1 MTAPRLPPG
10 ERLTTAR
17 LVLEPLRVEHA
28 TELAAVLDD
37 PRLHEFTGGEPAT
50 LDELTARYE
59 RQVTGWS
66 ADGTQQWFNWVL
78 RRRDDDRPAGYVQAS
93 VSSDD
98 DAAPVAELAWVVGTA
113 DQGQGLAREAAR
125 AMTGWLTAHGVR
137 RLVAHVHPDHV
148 ASAAVA
154 RSLGL
159 AATDELVDGEV
170 RWTTS
175 VQAPGGTR

>member
-1 MTAPRLPPG
+1 VTAPTLSRG
-10 ERLTTAR
+10 EWLTTAR

-37 PRLHEFTGGEPAT
+37 PRLHEFTGGEPPT

-59 RQVTGWS
+59 RQVTGRS
-66 ADGTQQWFNWVL
+66 TDGTQQWFNWVL
-78 RRRDDDRPAGYVQAS
+78 RRRDDGRPAGYVQATIW
-93 VSSDD
+93 SDGD
-98 DAAPVAELAWVVGTA
+98 GGPVAELAWVVGTTH
-113 DQGQGLAREAAR
+113 QGQGLASEGAM
-125 AMTGWLTAHGVR
+125 AMTGWLAAHGVR

-159 AATDELVDGEV
+159 SATDVVVDGEV
-170 RWTTS
+170 RWAAS